1 MTPEQLERLKEKVRT
16 HLDTDHGGPIT
27 TVSSDT
33 RVLAS
38 GMPVALVTDQFLVA
52 GCAFAPGGVP
62 QPCLTVQW
70 SAPTVET
77 LINGQPAV
85 TAASVGLCIAANGAP
100 NGPAVVVSTQMLAV
114 AS

>member
-1 MTPEQLERLKEKVRT
+1 MPGPLFHVGAVAMCP
-16 HLDTDHGGPIT
+16 HGGQIT
-27 TVSSDT
+27 TISSNT

-38 GMPVALVTDQFLVA
+38 GMPVALVTDQFTVV
-52 GCAFAPGGVP
+52 GCTFAPGAP
-62 QPCLTVQW
+62 QPCVLVQW
-70 SAPTVET
+70 TAPTAET

-100 NGPAVVVSTQMLAV
+100 NGPAIVVSTQTLAV